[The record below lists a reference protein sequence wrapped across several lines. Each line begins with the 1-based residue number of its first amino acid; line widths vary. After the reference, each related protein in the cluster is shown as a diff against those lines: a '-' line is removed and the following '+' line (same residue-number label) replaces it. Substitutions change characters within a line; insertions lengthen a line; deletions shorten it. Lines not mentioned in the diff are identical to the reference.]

1 MRTARGTSPLLERSK
16 REVLLRAAPMLER
29 TVQAACGAIEET
41 GRGARSVARRLQL
54 GDAHAAL
61 LRHAPRLRAEF
72 PEVLMQGVERALRQE
87 AEPEPR
93 RAPEREETLLALL
106 DDAEVARFVETSRLQ
121 QNAMPVVERSL
132 GVLDSLMS
140 SVLGLPVVRADL
152 NPFRPDVFCTAL
164 LQVLEAQPEAP
175 ELRSHWL
182 RHMGRPFA
190 AEMHVLYETL
200 NAMLTAQGVEEAR
213 YRLRLVGGGGSGGSG
228 SGGTPGTGAATDA
241 GGGGGGGSGGGGGG
255 GSGGSG
261 GGGGGGGSGGGG
273 YGAASSGFAGDGAG
287 GPGLA
292 GGARGSGRGAR
303 RRGFVPRMEQLS
315 QAKPAVDAGVIRDFL
330 YQPQWIEAHD
340 EPLPQGYYNAVEAEM
355 EALASR
361 PEAGFDA
368 LAHVQEQERRRGQDL
383 MARAAPR
390 VGVDR
395 PLPPDEWGEW
405 ASARA
410 RTDTLMRLKAK
421 AARISQVLGLDA
433 VRALIN
439 QVAGDERMLA
449 PVREAFVALEPAL
462 LRMALDDPRFFGD
475 EAHPA
480 RLLVEAIAQRSF
492 KYNDEFAP
500 EFERFMTPVRTAV
513 RELVALPAAT
523 PSDFEARR
531 LSLQADWQAQD
542 EGEQSARDQLQHSM
556 QFAQERQA
564 LADRIAWEFSLRSD
578 LVGVPAVVADF
589 LYRDWSLVIAH
600 AQLTHKGAKL
610 DPGGYLAVVSDL
622 LWSVNREQVM
632 KRPARLFEVVPGV
645 IKTLRRGLD
654 MLGKEPAETQAFFDA
669 LLRYHDPVLRL
680 RRLRS
685 AQDVEATGFARTGQE
700 WAELP
705 PPEPE
710 GAERPTPRKA
720 DEPWLGRHEREAA
733 GFEDTQG
740 LDDWP
745 ATQPPDAPTQPAVP
759 TDVQSASQRAD
770 LPLLT
775 ERADTPRPAAD
786 APAGPAPADLSEG
799 ELMARIQAEVARL
812 RTGDWADLYVHGAW
826 RRAQM
831 SWMSDNGSLFMF
843 VSHGGRAHSMT
854 RRTCEKLMRRR
865 HLHPVDIDPVVE
877 RALRRLAE
885 EAGEAQAGDADEP
898 SVSAPFAD

>member
-1 MRTARGTSPLLERSK
+1 MHAARDHSPLIERSK
-16 REVLLRAAPMLER
+16 REVLLQAAPMVER
-29 TVQAACGAIEET
+29 TVQAACGAIEEAE
-41 GRGARSVARRLQL
+41 RGARSVARRLQL

-72 PEVLMQGVERALRQE
+72 PRVLMQGVERALRQE
-87 AEPEPR
+87 ADAEPQRES
-93 RAPEREETLLALL
+93 EREASVLALL
-106 DDAEVARFVETSRLQ
+106 DDAEVARFVEASRLQ
-121 QNAMPVVERSL
+121 QSAMPVIERSL

-152 NPFRPDVFCTAL
+152 NPFRPDVFCAAL
-164 LQVLEAQPEAP
+164 LQVLEAQLEAP
-175 ELRSHWL
+175 EVRGHWI

-190 AEMHVLYETL
+190 AEMHALYEAL
-200 NAMLTAQGVEEAR
+200 NTMLAAHGVEEAR
-213 YRLRLVGGGGSGGSG
+213 YRLRLV
-228 SGGTPGTGAATDA
+228 D
-241 GGGGGGGSGGGGGG
+241 GGGGGGGSGRLG
-255 GSGGSG
+255 GSDSGEASDADAVAGGT
-261 GGGGGGGSGGGG
+261 
-273 YGAASSGFAGDGAG
+273 GAG
-287 GPGLA
+287 GHAATGAGLA
-292 GGARGSGRGAR
+292 GGATDGLALMDGSGARGSGRGGR
-303 RRGFVPRMEQLS
+303 RRSFVPRMEQLS

-340 EPLPQGYYNAVEAEM
+340 EPLPQGYYDAVEAEM
-355 EALASR
+355 KALVRR
-361 PEAGFDA
+361 PEAGFDT
-368 LAHVQEQERRRGQDL
+368 LAYEQEQERRRSQDV
-383 MARAAPR
+383 MERSAPR

-405 ASARA
+405 GSARA
-410 RTDTLMRLKAK
+410 RTDTLMRLKAQ

-475 EAHPA
+475 ESHPA
-480 RLLVEAIAQRSF
+480 RVLVEAIAQRSF

-500 EFERFMTPVRTAV
+500 EFERFMAPVRAAV
-513 RELVALPAAT
+513 RELVGLSAAT
-523 PSDFEARR
+523 PGDFEARR
-531 LSLQADWQAQD
+531 VSLQADWQAQD
-542 EGEQSARDQLQHSM
+542 EGEQSAREQLQHSM

-578 LVGVPAVVADF
+578 LVGVPAMVADF

-622 LWSVNREQVM
+622 LWSVNREQAM

-645 IKTLRRGLD
+645 IMTLRRGLD

-669 LLRYHDPVLRL
+669 LLHYHDPVLRL

-685 AQDVEATGFARTGQE
+685 AQDVEASGFVRIDQD
-700 WAELP
+700 WAEMP
-705 PPEPE
+705 PPEA
-710 GAERPTPRKA
+710 GGTQERPTPRKA

-733 GFEDTQG
+733 GFEDTAG
-740 LDDWP
+740 LDWTS
-745 ATQPPDAPTQPAVP
+745 TQVPEESTQPAMP
-759 TDVQSASQRAD
+759 TDVPSASQRAD

-775 ERADTPRPAAD
+775 ERADALRPAAG
-786 APAGPAPADLSEG
+786 APASLSEG

-812 RTGDWADLYVHGAW
+812 RPGDWADLYVHGAW

-831 SWMSDNGSLFMF
+831 NWMSDNGSLFMF

-854 RRTCEKLMRRR
+854 RRTCEKLMLRR
-865 HLHPVDIDPVVE
+865 HLHPVDIDPVVA
-877 RALRRLAE
+877 RALQRLAQAASDE
-885 EAGEAQAGDADEP
+885 DEGEGEAGATGLP
-898 SVSAPFAD
+898 APLPPPQ

>member
-241 GGGGGGGSGGGGGG
+241 GGGGGG
-255 GSGGSG
+255 
-261 GGGGGGGSGGGG
+261 
-273 YGAASSGFAGDGAG
+273 YGTAGAGFAGDGTG
-287 GPGLA
+287 DLGQA
-292 GGARGSGRGAR
+292 GGARGSSRGGR

-340 EPLPQGYYNAVEAEM
+340 EPLPQGYYDAVEAEM

-383 MARAAPR
+383 MQRSAPR

-395 PLPPDEWGEW
+395 PLSPDEWGEW
-405 ASARA
+405 GSARA

-710 GAERPTPRKA
+710 NAERPAPRKA

-745 ATQPPDAPTQPAVP
+745 TTLAPDVPTQPAVP

-775 ERADTPRPAAD
+775 ERADTPRPAVDTPA
-786 APAGPAPADLSEG
+786 APSAAGPAPTDLSEG

-885 EAGEAQAGDADEP
+885 EAGEAQGGDADEP

>member
-1 MRTARGTSPLLERSK
+1 MRAARGPSPLIERSK
-16 REVLLRAAPMLER
+16 REVLLQATPMVER
-29 TVQAACGAIEET
+29 TVQAACGAIEEA

-72 PEVLMQGVERALRQE
+72 PQVLMQGVERALRQE
-87 AEPEPR
+87 AGAEPQRE
-93 RAPEREETLLALL
+93 PEREEAVLALL
-106 DDAEVARFVETSRLQ
+106 DDTEVARFVEASRLQ
-121 QNAMPVVERSL
+121 QSAMPVVERSL

-152 NPFRPDVFCTAL
+152 NPFRPDVFCAAL

-175 ELRSHWL
+175 ELRGHWI

-190 AEMHVLYETL
+190 AEMHALYEAL

-213 YRLRLVGGGGSGGSG
+213 YRLRLV
-228 SGGTPGTGAATDA
+228 D
-241 GGGGGGGSGGGGGG
+241 GGGGGGGSGR
-255 GSGGSG
+255 SGGSG
-261 GGGGGGGSGGGG
+261 SGGASGADAVAGAGGS
-273 YGAASSGFAGDGAG
+273 GAG
-287 GPGLA
+287 GPALTDG
-292 GGARGSGRGAR
+292 GGARGSGRGVR

-315 QAKPAVDAGVIRDFL
+315 QAKPAVGAGVIRDFL

-340 EPLPQGYYNAVEAEM
+340 EPLPQGYYDAVEAQM
-355 EALASR
+355 QALASR
-361 PEAGFDA
+361 PEAGFDT
-368 LAHVQEQERRRGQDL
+368 LAHEQEQERRRGQDV
-383 MARAAPR
+383 MERSAPR

-405 ASARA
+405 GSARA
-410 RTDTLMRLKAK
+410 RTDTLMRLKAR

-475 EAHPA
+475 ESHPA
-480 RLLVEAIAQRSF
+480 RVLLEAIAQRSF

-500 EFERFMTPVRTAV
+500 EFERFMAPVRAAV
-513 RELVALPAAT
+513 RELVGLSAAT
-523 PSDFEARR
+523 PGDFEARR
-531 LSLQADWQAQD
+531 VSLQADWQAQD
-542 EGEQSARDQLQHSM
+542 EGEQSAREQLQHSM

-622 LWSVNREQVM
+622 LWSVNREQAM

-645 IKTLRRGLD
+645 ITTLRRGLD

-685 AQDVEATGFARTGQE
+685 ARDVEASGFVRTGQD

-705 PPEPE
+705 PPEAE
-710 GAERPTPRKA
+710 GTQERPTPRKA

-733 GFEDTQG
+733 GFEDTAD
-740 LDDWP
+740 LDWSSTLAP
-745 ATQPPDAPTQPAVP
+745 EAPTQPAVP

-770 LPLLT
+770 LSLLT
-775 ERADTPRPAAD
+775 EQADAPRPAAE
-786 APAGPAPADLSEG
+786 APASLSEG

-812 RTGDWADLYVHGAW
+812 RPGDWADLYVHGAW

-865 HLHPVDIDPVVE
+865 HLKPVDIDPVVA
-877 RALRRLAE
+877 RALQRLAQAAGDE
-885 EAGEAQAGDADEP
+885 GEGEGEAGATGLP
-898 SVSAPFAD
+898 APLAPPPQ